1 MSKTREKYGLTWP
14 IENDD
19 LLIELW
25 MIRKGDDWLK
35 KNGRSLSFH
44 YEEAKKI
51 LWPELDPHRW
61 HNLCR
66 DSILENK
73 VCVLMGCG
81 SSGKTNAAAWISL
94 LDYFAFPKETCVLVC
109 STDVRG
115 LKKRVWGEVTMLWE
129 KAIQKFDYLP
139 GNLLDSAIAI
149 TTESMEDLEY
159 GERKSRDMRQ
169 GIFGIP
175 CFPSGTLVDTP
186 TGKRKIESL
195 KIGDAVFN
203 AFGSG
208 VVFETHERT
217 TSDLVRVH
225 FSDGRKIDCTPEH
238 PFFTERGWVNASCL
252 ETCDMVFSANEA
264 LHIMQQ
270 PNRKRIPKQKALQLS
285 LSKLRARKEL
295 RSMREE
301 FQTAEKKGREIL
313 QHNMRWNMGV
323 STHGVCGVGYKTMP
337 SLWKNDEEGSPKQKV
352 LLRILQDEDC
362 KKSMPTVRKNVSFDI
377 GVVEKETISFLQRT
391 LQEEGCWKAECKKAS
406 YTNRR
411 GDDCLE
417 AVSKI
422 SCSSTHKNRAENI
435 GREKSL
441 VSAGHSVSKNKTSGG
456 NRRWS
461 SQHSIKENKR
471 RSENKDSS
479 GAWVERVEVLKQT
492 GSGISSDCKK
502 VHRVHNIAVT
512 GHPSYSVN
520 GLLVH
525 NCVQGGKFVGLSKFI
540 GVKQKRMRLV
550 ADEASAMNDSFLS
563 SFSNLNKNED
573 FRAIVLGNPNDIHDP
588 LGKAAEPLGGWTDEF
603 LEPTKTR
610 TWKTR
615 FMNGLCVNLVGIDS
629 PNHDFPADAPTK
641 YKYLISK
648 EKIDETLSFFSKD
661 SVEYFSQ
668 CVGTMKIGTMARRI
682 LTREL
687 CERFGAQ
694 TQAIWK
700 NDKRTKVYFLDA
712 SYGGDRAVCGGAE
725 FGEDVNGKI
734 VISFYPQKIIPV
746 VVGGENVED
755 QLAKFVKQ
763 DCEALGISPSNMGHD
778 ATGRGS
784 LGTALARIWSAET
797 NPIESGGVPSDRP
810 VSLDLFTTDEA
821 TGQRRL
827 KLCKEF
833 YDRKVSE
840 FWFCVRYA
848 VEAGQIRDLPEDA
861 MEELCARKWDIL
873 KNGLHSVEVKDG
885 TRSKPGMKQRT
896 GKSPDHGDCAAGVI
910 EMARRKG
917 FQISKLAMEDKK
929 VFGKNWIEQDMKKS
943 MNLQKDRQ
951 LQVV

>member
-1 MSKTREKYGLTWP
+1 MSGMSKTREKYGLTWP
-14 IENDD
+14 VENDD

-25 MIRKGDDWLK
+25 MIRKGDEWLK

-51 LWPELDPHRW
+51 LWPELNAHRW

-175 CFPSGTLVDTP
+175 C
-186 TGKRKIESL
+186 
-195 KIGDAVFN
+195 
-203 AFGSG
+203 
-208 VVFETHERT
+208 
-217 TSDLVRVH
+217 
-225 FSDGRKIDCTPEH
+225 
-238 PFFTERGWVNASCL
+238 
-252 ETCDMVFSANEA
+252 
-264 LHIMQQ
+264 
-270 PNRKRIPKQKALQLS
+270 
-285 LSKLRARKEL
+285 
-295 RSMREE
+295 
-301 FQTAEKKGREIL
+301 
-313 QHNMRWNMGV
+313 
-323 STHGVCGVGYKTMP
+323 
-337 SLWKNDEEGSPKQKV
+337 
-352 LLRILQDEDC
+352 
-362 KKSMPTVRKNVSFDI
+362 
-377 GVVEKETISFLQRT
+377 
-391 LQEEGCWKAECKKAS
+391 
-406 YTNRR
+406 
-411 GDDCLE
+411 
-417 AVSKI
+417 
-422 SCSSTHKNRAENI
+422 
-435 GREKSL
+435 
-441 VSAGHSVSKNKTSGG
+441 
-456 NRRWS
+456 
-461 SQHSIKENKR
+461 
-471 RSENKDSS
+471 
-479 GAWVERVEVLKQT
+479 
-492 GSGISSDCKK
+492 
-502 VHRVHNIAVT
+502 
-512 GHPSYSVN
+512 
-520 GLLVH
+520 
-525 NCVQGGKFVGLSKFI
+525 VQGGKFVGLSKFI

-588 LGKAAEPLGGWTDEF
+588 LGKAAEPLGGWTDEY

-629 PNHDFPADAPTK
+629 PNHDFPADQPTK
-641 YKYLISK
+641 YRYLISK

-700 NDKRTKVYFLDA
+700 SDKRTKVYFLDA

-725 FGEDVNGKI
+725 FGEDVNGKV
-734 VISFYPQKIIPV
+734 VISFYPQKIIPI

-763 DCEALGISPSNMGHD
+763 DCEALGIPPSNMGHD

-784 LGTALARIWSAET
+784 LGTALARIWSADT

-810 VSLDLFTTDEA
+810 VSLDLFTTDEL
-821 TGQRRL
+821 TGQKRL

-917 FQISKLAMEDKK
+917 FQISKLAMEEKK
-929 VFGKNWIEQDMKKS
+929 IFGKNWIEQDMKRSIQLLKE
-943 MNLQKDRQ
+943 KQ
-951 LQVV
+951 LQQI

>member
-25 MIRKGDDWLK
+25 MIRKGDEWLK

-94 LDYFAFPKETCVLVC
+94 LDYFSWPKETCVLVC

-149 TTESMEDLEY
+149 TTDDMDDIEF

-175 CFPSGTLVDTP
+175 
-186 TGKRKIESL
+186 
-195 KIGDAVFN
+195 
-203 AFGSG
+203 
-208 VVFETHERT
+208 
-217 TSDLVRVH
+217 
-225 FSDGRKIDCTPEH
+225 
-238 PFFTERGWVNASCL
+238 
-252 ETCDMVFSANEA
+252 
-264 LHIMQQ
+264 
-270 PNRKRIPKQKALQLS
+270 
-285 LSKLRARKEL
+285 
-295 RSMREE
+295 
-301 FQTAEKKGREIL
+301 
-313 QHNMRWNMGV
+313 
-323 STHGVCGVGYKTMP
+323 
-337 SLWKNDEEGSPKQKV
+337 
-352 LLRILQDEDC
+352 
-362 KKSMPTVRKNVSFDI
+362 
-377 GVVEKETISFLQRT
+377 
-391 LQEEGCWKAECKKAS
+391 
-406 YTNRR
+406 
-411 GDDCLE
+411 
-417 AVSKI
+417 
-422 SCSSTHKNRAENI
+422 
-435 GREKSL
+435 
-441 VSAGHSVSKNKTSGG
+441 
-456 NRRWS
+456 
-461 SQHSIKENKR
+461 
-471 RSENKDSS
+471 
-479 GAWVERVEVLKQT
+479 
-492 GSGISSDCKK
+492 
-502 VHRVHNIAVT
+502 
-512 GHPSYSVN
+512 
-520 GLLVH
+520 
-525 NCVQGGKFVGLSKFI
+525 CVQGGKFVGLSKFI

-588 LGKAAEPLGGWTDEF
+588 LGKAAEPLGGWTDEY

-629 PNHDFPADAPTK
+629 PNNDLPPDQPTK

-661 SVEYFSQ
+661 SVEYYSQ

-734 VISFYPQKIIPV
+734 VISFFPQKIIPV

-763 DCEALGISPSNMGHD
+763 DCEALGILPANMGHD

-784 LGTALARIWSAET
+784 LGTALARIWSADT

-885 TRSKPGMKQRT
+885 TRTKPGMKQRT

-929 VFGKNWIEQDMKKS
+929 AFGKNWMEQDMKKS
-943 MNLQKDRQ
+943 MKLIKERQ
-951 LQVV
+951 LQSV

>member
-175 CFPSGTLVDTP
+175 
-186 TGKRKIESL
+186 
-195 KIGDAVFN
+195 
-203 AFGSG
+203 
-208 VVFETHERT
+208 
-217 TSDLVRVH
+217 
-225 FSDGRKIDCTPEH
+225 
-238 PFFTERGWVNASCL
+238 
-252 ETCDMVFSANEA
+252 
-264 LHIMQQ
+264 
-270 PNRKRIPKQKALQLS
+270 
-285 LSKLRARKEL
+285 
-295 RSMREE
+295 
-301 FQTAEKKGREIL
+301 
-313 QHNMRWNMGV
+313 
-323 STHGVCGVGYKTMP
+323 
-337 SLWKNDEEGSPKQKV
+337 
-352 LLRILQDEDC
+352 
-362 KKSMPTVRKNVSFDI
+362 
-377 GVVEKETISFLQRT
+377 
-391 LQEEGCWKAECKKAS
+391 
-406 YTNRR
+406 
-411 GDDCLE
+411 
-417 AVSKI
+417 
-422 SCSSTHKNRAENI
+422 
-435 GREKSL
+435 
-441 VSAGHSVSKNKTSGG
+441 
-456 NRRWS
+456 
-461 SQHSIKENKR
+461 
-471 RSENKDSS
+471 
-479 GAWVERVEVLKQT
+479 
-492 GSGISSDCKK
+492 
-502 VHRVHNIAVT
+502 
-512 GHPSYSVN
+512 
-520 GLLVH
+520 
-525 NCVQGGKFVGLSKFI
+525 CVQGGKFVGLSKFI

-784 LGTALARIWSAET
+784 LGTALARIWSADT

-885 TRSKPGMKQRT
+885 TRTKPGMKQRT

-943 MNLQKDRQ
+943 MKLQKDRQ

>member
-1 MSKTREKYGLTWP
+1 MSKTREKYGLNWP

-19 LLIELW
+19 LKIELW
-25 MIRKGDDWLK
+25 MIRKGDEWLK
-35 KNGRSLSFH
+35 ENGRSLSFH

-51 LWPELDPHRW
+51 LWPELDAHRW
-61 HNLCR
+61 HNICR

-94 LDYFAFPKETCVLVC
+94 LDYFAWPKETCVLVC

-149 TTESMEDLEY
+149 TTDDMDDIEF

-175 CFPSGTLVDTP
+175 
-186 TGKRKIESL
+186 
-195 KIGDAVFN
+195 
-203 AFGSG
+203 
-208 VVFETHERT
+208 
-217 TSDLVRVH
+217 
-225 FSDGRKIDCTPEH
+225 
-238 PFFTERGWVNASCL
+238 
-252 ETCDMVFSANEA
+252 
-264 LHIMQQ
+264 
-270 PNRKRIPKQKALQLS
+270 
-285 LSKLRARKEL
+285 
-295 RSMREE
+295 
-301 FQTAEKKGREIL
+301 
-313 QHNMRWNMGV
+313 
-323 STHGVCGVGYKTMP
+323 
-337 SLWKNDEEGSPKQKV
+337 
-352 LLRILQDEDC
+352 
-362 KKSMPTVRKNVSFDI
+362 
-377 GVVEKETISFLQRT
+377 
-391 LQEEGCWKAECKKAS
+391 
-406 YTNRR
+406 
-411 GDDCLE
+411 
-417 AVSKI
+417 
-422 SCSSTHKNRAENI
+422 
-435 GREKSL
+435 
-441 VSAGHSVSKNKTSGG
+441 
-456 NRRWS
+456 
-461 SQHSIKENKR
+461 
-471 RSENKDSS
+471 
-479 GAWVERVEVLKQT
+479 
-492 GSGISSDCKK
+492 
-502 VHRVHNIAVT
+502 
-512 GHPSYSVN
+512 
-520 GLLVH
+520 
-525 NCVQGGKFVGLSKFI
+525 CVQGGKFVGLSKFI

-588 LGKAAEPLGGWTDEF
+588 LGKAAEPLGGWTDEY

-629 PNHDFPADAPTK
+629 PNHDFPADQPTK

-700 NDKRTKVYFLDA
+700 NDKKTKVYFLDA

-763 DCEALGISPSNMGHD
+763 DCEALGIPPSSMGHD

-784 LGTALARIWSAET
+784 LGTALARIWSADT

-885 TRSKPGMKQRT
+885 TRTKPGMKQRT

-943 MNLQKDRQ
+943 MKLQKERQ
-951 LQVV
+951 LQSV

>member
-1 MSKTREKYGLTWP
+1 MSKTREKYGLNWP
-14 IENDD
+14 VENDD

-25 MIRKGDDWLK
+25 MIRKGDDWLRK
-35 KNGRSLSFH
+35 SGRSLSFH

-51 LWPELDPHRW
+51 LWPELNPHRW

-94 LDYFAFPKETCVLVC
+94 LDYFAWPKETCVLVC

-175 CFPSGTLVDTP
+175 C
-186 TGKRKIESL
+186 
-195 KIGDAVFN
+195 
-203 AFGSG
+203 
-208 VVFETHERT
+208 
-217 TSDLVRVH
+217 
-225 FSDGRKIDCTPEH
+225 
-238 PFFTERGWVNASCL
+238 
-252 ETCDMVFSANEA
+252 
-264 LHIMQQ
+264 
-270 PNRKRIPKQKALQLS
+270 
-285 LSKLRARKEL
+285 
-295 RSMREE
+295 
-301 FQTAEKKGREIL
+301 
-313 QHNMRWNMGV
+313 
-323 STHGVCGVGYKTMP
+323 
-337 SLWKNDEEGSPKQKV
+337 
-352 LLRILQDEDC
+352 
-362 KKSMPTVRKNVSFDI
+362 
-377 GVVEKETISFLQRT
+377 
-391 LQEEGCWKAECKKAS
+391 
-406 YTNRR
+406 
-411 GDDCLE
+411 
-417 AVSKI
+417 
-422 SCSSTHKNRAENI
+422 
-435 GREKSL
+435 
-441 VSAGHSVSKNKTSGG
+441 
-456 NRRWS
+456 
-461 SQHSIKENKR
+461 
-471 RSENKDSS
+471 
-479 GAWVERVEVLKQT
+479 
-492 GSGISSDCKK
+492 
-502 VHRVHNIAVT
+502 
-512 GHPSYSVN
+512 
-520 GLLVH
+520 
-525 NCVQGGKFVGLSKFI
+525 VQGGKFVGLSKFI

-588 LGKAAEPLGGWTDEF
+588 LGKAAEPLGGWTDEY

-629 PNHDFPADAPTK
+629 PNNDLPPDQPTK

-661 SVEYFSQ
+661 SVEYYSQ
-668 CVGTMKIGTMARRI
+668 CVGTMKIGTMARRV
-682 LTREL
+682 LTRDL
-687 CERFGAQ
+687 CDRFGAQ
-694 TQAIWK
+694 TQAMWK
-700 NDKRTKVYFLDA
+700 DDKKTKVYFLDA

-725 FGEDVNGKI
+725 FGTDVNGKMI
-734 VISFYPQKIIPV
+734 ISFYPQKIIPI
-746 VVGGENVED
+746 VVGGDSPED

-763 DCEALGISPSNMGHD
+763 DCEALGIPPSHMGHD

-784 LGTALARIWSAET
+784 LGTALARIWSADT

-810 VSLDLFTTDEA
+810 VSLDLYTTDEV

-861 MEELCARKWDIL
+861 LEELCARKWDIL

-885 TRSKPGMKQRT
+885 TRAKPGMKQRT

-929 VFGKNWIEQDMKKS
+929 QSVKSWMESDMKKS
-943 MNLQKDRQ
+943 IQLLKEKQ

>member
-14 IENDD
+14 TENDD

-175 CFPSGTLVDTP
+175 C
-186 TGKRKIESL
+186 
-195 KIGDAVFN
+195 
-203 AFGSG
+203 
-208 VVFETHERT
+208 
-217 TSDLVRVH
+217 
-225 FSDGRKIDCTPEH
+225 
-238 PFFTERGWVNASCL
+238 
-252 ETCDMVFSANEA
+252 
-264 LHIMQQ
+264 
-270 PNRKRIPKQKALQLS
+270 
-285 LSKLRARKEL
+285 
-295 RSMREE
+295 
-301 FQTAEKKGREIL
+301 
-313 QHNMRWNMGV
+313 
-323 STHGVCGVGYKTMP
+323 
-337 SLWKNDEEGSPKQKV
+337 
-352 LLRILQDEDC
+352 
-362 KKSMPTVRKNVSFDI
+362 
-377 GVVEKETISFLQRT
+377 
-391 LQEEGCWKAECKKAS
+391 
-406 YTNRR
+406 
-411 GDDCLE
+411 
-417 AVSKI
+417 
-422 SCSSTHKNRAENI
+422 
-435 GREKSL
+435 
-441 VSAGHSVSKNKTSGG
+441 
-456 NRRWS
+456 
-461 SQHSIKENKR
+461 
-471 RSENKDSS
+471 
-479 GAWVERVEVLKQT
+479 
-492 GSGISSDCKK
+492 
-502 VHRVHNIAVT
+502 
-512 GHPSYSVN
+512 
-520 GLLVH
+520 
-525 NCVQGGKFVGLSKFI
+525 VQGGKFVGLSKFI

-588 LGKAAEPLGGWTDEF
+588 LGKAAEPLGGWTDEY

-629 PNHDFPADAPTK
+629 PNNDLPPDQPTK

-661 SVEYFSQ
+661 SVEYYSQ

-784 LGTALARIWSAET
+784 LGTALARIWSADT

-861 MEELCARKWDIL
+861 MDELCARKWDIL

-885 TRSKPGMKQRT
+885 TRTKPGMKQRT

-929 VFGKNWIEQDMKKS
+929 TFGKNWMEQDMKKS
-943 MNLQKDRQ
+943 MKLINERQ
-951 LQVV
+951 LQSV